1 MVPCLPT
8 KRKPDVEG
16 ANVVAGDSHTMALTE
31 QGFIVGWGTFRNS
44 SGVFSFS
51 PQERLAL
58 LPCLVYSP
66 TAPASQAV
74 KIVSGSKH
82 QSKPKSKSKVIKIR
96 NFSHVTSVWL
106 RCASEAR
113 LKHQM

>member
-1 MVPCLPT
+1 MPLLASHETPHA
-8 KRKPDVEG
+8 EG
-16 ANVVAGDSHTMALTE
+16 AHVAAGDSHTMALTE

-51 PQERLAL
+51 PHERLAL

-66 TAPASQAV
+66 TAPAGQAV
-74 KIVSGSKH
+74 KIVSGSK
-82 QSKPKSKSKVIKIR
+82 QPSRTKSRSDGTKNR
-96 NFSHVTSVWL
+96 NPSHVMSLWL

-113 LKHQM
+113 LKHQK